1 MYDDVNESLWSRATV
16 HALLPRGCGHVP
28 MPERDIT
35 CARHG
40 LQPHRHTPLLQPLTH
55 PSVCVHPF
63 RCVRGA
69 PTRKAYAHLRRK
81 LTVKP
86 EKPKDGAQQAEKPAP
101 PLAPYFRKTYREMNG
116 WLHLFQMFYR
126 VYIFHAVLL
135 HLTFAVA
142 YAGWDWCAARPHPRP
157 HPRSHPRP
165 HPRPHPRSHPSPP
178 PSPSPPSPP
187 PPPPGVYSSICP
199 M

>member
-1 MYDDVNESLWSRATV
+1 M
-16 HALLPRGCGHVP
+16 
-28 MPERDIT
+28 
-35 CARHG
+35 
-40 LQPHRHTPLLQPLTH
+40 
-55 PSVCVHPF
+55 HPF

-81 LTVKP
+81 LSKKP
-86 EKPKDGAQQAEKPAP
+86 EKPKEGAQPAEKPAP
-101 PLAPYFRKTYREMNG
+101 PLAAYFRKTYREMNG

-157 HPRSHPRP
+157 HPRSPAP
-165 HPRPHPRSHPSPP
+165 SLAPSPLP
-178 PSPSPPSPP
+178 PAPSLAPSPLPAPSLARFPSAISSPALAAAAAARS
-187 PPPPGVYSSICP
+187 VL
-199 M
+199 